1 MIEHIPYGCGKNL
14 VIIKK
19 DRMKVVLI
27 NKIIK
32 TRNSK
37 YF

>member
-1 MIEHIPYGCGKNL
+1 MQHIPYGCEKNL